1 MKPDLVQCQING
13 KTFFSSEEPALRDS
27 LSATL
32 MSVKGEFTQTTTSNQ
47 SGETKEARKFVVEEL
62 TMVKLFLGAAH
73 LWLQP
78 KTVIFIFNK

>member
-13 KTFFSSEEPALRDS
+13 KTFFSSEEPELRDS
-27 LSATL
+27 LAATL
-32 MSVKGEFTQTTTSNQ
+32 MGVKGEFTQTTTSNQ